1 MAMET
6 LQLVLTISALAV
18 ALLTTIITAVA
29 KNCKNTKVAK
39 AATNLLKVMGVVQGF
54 VVEAEKLTQ
63 FTGSFKKEWVMTK
76 VNEFC
81 LQNNIAFDKDKV
93 DELIEDVIK
102 LSKNVNAKKNQEE
115 EVL

>member
-1 MAMET
+1 MTMET

-29 KNCKNTKVAK
+29 KNCKNTKLAR
-39 AATNLLKVMGVVQGF
+39 AATNLLKVMGAVEGF

-63 FTGSFKKEWVMTK
+63 FTGPFKKEWVLTK

-81 LQNNIAFDKDKV
+81 LKNNIAFEQEKV
-93 DELIEDVIK
+93 DKLLEDAIK
-102 LSKNVNAKKNQEE
+102 FSKNVNAKKIEE
-115 EVL
+115 EEAL